1 MYISTIDGTFPD
13 ITCGYTRNATDDYEQ
28 QIPGCSEITV
38 DMKGQQKACYQQV
51 IYYDVTLE
59 KDEYFG
65 VSLEIKEMSAK
76 TDISQRQTKIK
87 ILDNDSKLC
96 SKL

>member
-1 MYISTIDGTFPD
+1 MYISTTAGTFPD
-13 ITCGYTRNATDDYEQ
+13 ITCGYMRTGTDDYEQ
-28 QIPGCSEITV
+28 QIPGCREITV
-38 DMKGQQKACYQQV
+38 DTEIQPTACYQQV

-65 VSLEIKEMSAK
+65 VSLEIKEESAY
-76 TDISQRQTKIK
+76 TDISQGQTKIN
-87 ILDNDSKLC
+87 ILDNDSKF